1 MTDKEKLV
9 QLFTE
14 FGIEFED
21 NGNIILCEH
30 GKDKVDGYPGFY
42 TKFEFGNDGN
52 FELIGAWE

>member
-21 NGNIILCEH
+21 NENIVLCEY
-30 GKDKVDGYPGFY
+30 GEDKIDGYPGFY
-42 TKFEFGNDGN
+42 TKFEFDNDGN
-52 FELIGAWE
+52 FELMGAWE